1 MTANKKQTDAASD
14 SNGSGVSDGAKR
26 RWDARVQA
34 EIDEHMHGAIARV
47 EVEERRVRERL
58 EQQLQRAQA
67 THDKRS
73 HLKGGRERS
82 LSAAKTLFLDKGYVS
97 TSMQEIADAAGLR
110 KASIYYHFAD
120 KEALFSE
127 IVLGEIDASWSRLQE
142 LIAADGPLKPA
153 LLAIAEDQFT
163 MTTSDLGR
171 LAMDFR
177 KFVSEDRHAGVHAKL
192 QETVSA
198 SAELFRRGVARGEIA
213 PIDPRV
219 AALLFFHM
227 VASWTFHGLEDPS
240 LLPPDPATGA
250 TLVVNVLMNGLTSG
264 LE

>member
-1 MTANKKQTDAASD
+1 
-14 SNGSGVSDGAKR
+14 
-26 RWDARVQA
+26 
-34 EIDEHMHGAIARV
+34 
-47 EVEERRVRERL
+47 
-58 EQQLQRAQA
+58 
-67 THDKRS
+67 
-73 HLKGGRERS
+73 
-82 LSAAKTLFLDKGYVS
+82 
-97 TSMQEIADAAGLR
+97 
-110 KASIYYHFAD
+110 
-120 KEALFSE
+120 
-127 IVLGEIDASWSRLQE
+127 VLGEIDASWSRLQE